1 MVQDLTCSVRRKKI
15 VIGFDRLT
23 DPMEM
28 QTLCLKSK

>member
-1 MVQDLTCSVRRKKI
+1 MVRDLACSVHGKKI

-28 QTLCLKSK
+28 QTLCLKSE